1 MWTVLHRR
9 VHLSVCIGAFTL
21 SNIIRKDYEEPRI
34 KVGKDGPYLVSGN
47 VPLMEQLVVDDENGV
62 PCAWKEGKGYSL
74 QRSYT
79 LCRCGKSKKKP
90 FCDGSHTKTKFNG
103 VENAR
108 GRFAEKGTELFPGP
122 TLELT
127 DIRPYCSRAMF
138 CHRGEGIW
146 KLTAESDDPEAR
158 KIAIDI
164 AFNCPAG
171 RLVEKDVDSSKDIE
185 PNLEPSIGV
194 IFDPN
199 RDEEG
204 PLWVRGGIQVEGADG
219 FLYKRRNRVTLCR
232 CGRSKNMP
240 LCDASHAFR

>member
-1 MWTVLHRR
+1 
-9 VHLSVCIGAFTL
+9 LSGVEKKVDEAQ
-21 SNIIRKDYEEPRI
+21 RI
-34 KVGKDGPYLVSGN
+34 KVSVDGPYLVSGGI
-47 VPLMEQLVVDDENGV
+47 PLMEQLVVDDEDGV
-62 PCAWKEGKGYSL
+62 PCAWKEGKRYPL
-74 QRSYT
+74 QKSYA
-79 LCRCGKSKKKP
+79 LCRCGNSKKKP
-90 FCDGSHTKTKFNG
+90 FCDGAHAKVKFNG
-103 VENAR
+103 KENAR

-127 DIRPYCSRAMF
+127 DIRPYCSRAKF

-164 AFNCPAG
+164 TFNCPAG
-171 RLVEKDVDSSKDIE
+171 RLVEKDVDSGKDIE
-185 PNLEPSIGV
+185 PDLEPSIGV